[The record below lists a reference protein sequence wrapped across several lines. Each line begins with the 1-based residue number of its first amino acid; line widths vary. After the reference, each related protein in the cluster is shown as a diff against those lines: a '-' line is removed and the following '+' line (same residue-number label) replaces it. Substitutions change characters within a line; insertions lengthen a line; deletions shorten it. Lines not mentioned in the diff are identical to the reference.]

1 MKHLRVTGGPPA
13 ASAGRSSASA
23 GPGAASA
30 GQLPASDLARRFVS
44 LSRLP
49 HVLLDLATP
58 AFAAILWL
66 GRFPSAHTMLLGLA
80 TAFAGYT
87 AVYAL
92 NDLVDRQLDREK
104 MSTDDTARRGY
115 LDAIAGRHPVA
126 RGLLTRAQGWAWML
140 AWQVLAV
147 VGAFFLRPS
156 CVIIFL
162 AGGALEALYCR
173 LYRVT
178 PLRVFLSGLVKTLG
192 GVAAVFAVDPAPDP
206 ARLLALVLLVFFW
219 EMGGQ
224 NIPADWTDI
233 DEDTGM
239 RARTVPVILGARRAT
254 VAILACMAA
263 AIGLSLVV
271 LAVFRGPDALL
282 FMAFAALAGAGLLL
296 YPAARLLRTGER
308 AGAQRLFNL
317 ASWYPLALLAIIAAR
332 AVV

>member
-1 MKHLRVTGGPPA
+1 MKHLRATAGSSA
-13 ASAGRSSASA
+13 ASAGRVSVVEW
-23 GPGAASA
+23 
-30 GQLPASDLARRFVS
+30 ARRFVA

-66 GRFPSAHTMLLGLA
+66 GRFPSARTMLLGLA

-92 NDLVDRQLDREK
+92 NDLVDRQIDREK
-104 MSTDDTARRGY
+104 MSADDAARRGY

-126 RGLLTRAQGWAWML
+126 RSLLSQAHGWAWVLFWQAL
-140 AWQVLAV
+140 AIA
-147 VGAFFLRPS
+147 GAFLLRPA

-178 PLRVFLSGLVKTLG
+178 PLRVLLSGLVKTLG
-192 GVAAVFAVDPAPDP
+192 GVAAVFVVDPNPDP
-206 ARLLALVLLVFFW
+206 ARLIALVLLVFFW

-254 VAILACMAA
+254 MVILACLAA
-263 AIGLSLVV
+263 AIFMSLLL
-271 LAVFRGPDALL
+271 LAVFRGPDVLI
-282 FMAFAALAGAGLLL
+282 FMACAVLAGAGLLM
-296 YPAARLLRTGER
+296 YPSVRLLRTGER
-308 AGAQRLFNL
+308 SSAQTLFNL
-317 ASWYPLALLAIIAAR
+317 ASWYPLALLAIIATR
-332 AVV
+332 VAVQV